1 MKKNKEKKNF
11 IFMDERQSQIAQR
24 ASANG
29 YIFLIIYLMVVSFYK
44 IVTGG
49 EPILEILGIFGSA
62 IVVIISRRLMGDV
75 EQPTDYWNR
84 PLPTGSSKEEK
95 YVRFKNYLVKSVSFG
110 LTFAVMDTALLL
122 FGEIDFMEFEF
133 ITSTFP
139 NLNKGAIIAL
149 SAAMVFAGGF
159 IASIIIEYLI
169 GEYYDVRRYNKMIA
183 DLDKEENV

>member
-1 MKKNKEKKNF
+1 MKKNKEKMNI
-11 IFMDERQSQIAQR
+11 IFMDERQSQIVQK

-29 YIFLIIYLMVVSFYK
+29 YIFLIIYLVVVSFYK
-44 IVTGG
+44 IITGG

-62 IVVIISRRLMGDV
+62 IVVIVSRRLMGDV
-75 EQPTDYWNR
+75 EQPTDYLNR

-95 YVRFKNYLVKSVSFG
+95 SKRFKNYIVKSISFG

-139 NLNKGAIIAL
+139 NLNKVAIIAL

-159 IASIIIEYLI
+159 IASIIFEYFI

-183 DLDKEENV
+183 ELDKEENN